1 MDPSYI
7 GSYYHLGKLFERRND
22 TAKAIKWYE
31 MGMEAAK
38 KAGEKHAWNELKAAY
53 DDLA

>member
-1 MDPSYI
+1 MTTR
-7 GSYYHLGKLFERRND
+7 KLSIHSI
-22 TAKAIKWYE
+22 TPKQWYE